1 MTVPK
6 PIWIWVITKDFE
18 HPYIQCQQCNNG
30 KDLSNR
36 DQQRASGDY
45 LGKTVQVIPHITD
58 EIKRRMRL
66 LENESITTSLL
77 RKLVELLVTLKVCLT
92 LKRSGN

>member
-1 MTVPK
+1 MMTRNRSGFGSLRKILNTPTSSANNVTK
-6 PIWIWVITKDFE
+6 GKIYQTVINKE
-18 HPYIQCQQCNNG
+18 
-30 KDLSNR
+30 
-36 DQQRASGDY
+36 RAGDY